1 MQINRQRSFDTFEEW
16 ARWKL
21 KYVPILKGGTAGE
34 GERALF
40 SALLSCARLWPE
52 RIEDWFEILN
62 REKADPP
69 WTDRTQIKHKIDEA
83 LRLAKKQPYF
93 IPKQAQ
99 ITITPDKKTIREDLK
114 DVPQIAGTEGFFWW
128 RSPFV
133 PDTQSPL
140 TVLKALYR
148 PGDKIYITGN
158 FKKKTGFVLTITD
171 GMTRASEM
179 LECHRKLLSIAEA
192 NITGVTFGPNPISGQ
207 EEATQEGNSKALWC
221 ENAVID
227 FPYYVIEADEV
238 LKPSEQLR
246 MLASYEKP
254 IVAITFSGNKSYH
267 ALIRI
272 NAPNKEQWKTTMN
285 DLKPYFVSR
294 GVDHNMFKLSQMTRL
309 PGCKCPSKDNP
320 GEICEQRLIYF
331 NPNPD
336 GRAIKDLPLRE
347 SRQVILERMKQAKA
361 RLTEDSE
368 PWQEI
373 ILPEGDV

>member
-1 MQINRQRSFDTFEEW
+1 MQIKEQRTFEEW

-21 KYVPILKGGTAGE
+21 KYIPSLKGGTAGE
-34 GERALF
+34 GEKALFRAL
-40 SALLSCARLWPE
+40 LPCASQYPE
-52 RIEDWFEILN
+52 RIEEWFEILN
-62 REKADPP
+62 QEKADPP
-69 WTDRTQIKHKIDEA
+69 WTDKTQIRHKINQA
-83 LRLAKKQPYF
+83 LRLTRQPYS
-93 IPKQAQ
+93 IYRQAQ
-99 ITITPDKKTIREDLK
+99 VTITPSRKTIREDLK

-158 FKKKTGFVLTITD
+158 FKRNAGFVLTITD

-179 LECHRKLLSIAEA
+179 LECHKRLLYEA
-192 NITGVTFGPNPISGQ
+192 QVNVTGINFGINPISGQ
-207 EEATQEGNSKALWC
+207 EEATQGGDSKALWC

-294 GVDHNMFKLSQMTRL
+294 GVDPNMFKLSQMSRL
-309 PGCKCPSKDNP
+309 PGCKRPSKDNP

-347 SRQVILERMKQAKA
+347 SRQVILERMNQAKA

>member
-1 MQINRQRSFDTFEEW
+1 MQIKEQRTFEEW
-16 ARWKL
+16 SRWKL
-21 KYVPILKGGTAGE
+21 QYIPTLKGKTAGE
-34 GERALF
+34 GEKALFRAL
-40 SALLSCARLWPE
+40 LPCASHYPE
-52 RIEDWFEILN
+52 RIEEWFEILN

-69 WTDRTQIKHKIDEA
+69 WTDRTQIRHKINQA
-83 LRLAKKQPYF
+83 LRLTRQPYS
-93 IPKQAQ
+93 IYRQGQ
-99 ITITPDKKTIREDLK
+99 ITITPDKKTIREELK
-114 DVPQIAGTEGFFWW
+114 RISQIAGTEGFFWW

-140 TVLKALYR
+140 TFLKALYR
-148 PGDKIYITGN
+148 PGDKLYITGN
-158 FKKKTGFVLTITD
+158 YKRNAGFVLTITD
-171 GMTRASEM
+171 GMTRANEM
-179 LECHRKLLSIAEA
+179 LECHKRLLYEA
-192 NITGVTFGPNPISGQ
+192 QVNITGINFGINPISGQ
-207 EEATQEGNSKALWC
+207 EEETQGRNGKALWC
-221 ENAVID
+221 ENTVID

-254 IVAITFSGNKSYH
+254 IVAITFSGHKSYH

-272 NAPNKEQWKTTMN
+272 NAPTKEQWKTTMN

-294 GVDHNMFKLSQMTRL
+294 GVDPNMFKLSQMSRL
-309 PGCKCPSKDNP
+309 PGCKRPSKDNP

-347 SRQVILERMKQAKA
+347 SRQAILERMRQAEA
-361 RLTEDSE
+361 MRNEDSE
-368 PWQEI
+368 PWPEI